1 MRKRIIALLL
11 ALVLALSL
19 CACAGD
25 GDGEKS
31 EKKEKTADDYA
42 EALYVAALTRMSN
55 YYEFGIEIYR
65 PDYNGDGTADWLIKF
80 VGEYQPLWV
89 LFEGGKLDENP
100 KVFFNWGAA
109 GELKMYTSKTNGGLY
124 VENSYKV
131 LTHGYE
137 SLFRFDGEAQ
147 DYDFYMTYESY
158 DGTEETTVYD
168 YTQSDGDGG
177 MTEVSEEEYENA
189 LDKLRLEELQGGDTS
204 FDKYLGAPEDKLLGI
219 SKRIR
224 ELPFTS
230 NCALRDIDDDGEK
243 ELIFD
248 TETGEDADGPVAPT
262 GIAYVTYECGNEGST
277 EYGLSVF
284 SEALSLAFDP
294 GAAAQR
300 LSLYERPETEHST
313 EQGGKLMGEWPTG
326 KWACKEQ
333 GLDRV
338 YYLYSDGTFEYKDYE
353 GYYVEGIWY
362 IDYERNTVV
371 LQIYREEDGNYDW
384 YMEFGI
390 EGDNLAT
397 YPGKTTE
404 YYYQIP

>member
-80 VGEYQPLWV
+80 VGEYLPLWV

-137 SLFRFDGEAQ
+137 SLFRFYGEAQ
-147 DYDFYMTYESY
+147 DYDFYMSYESPN
-158 DGTEETTVYD
+158 GKEEETVYD

-248 TETGEDADGPVAPT
+248 TETGEDADGTVAPT
-262 GIAYVTYECGNEGST
+262 GIAYVTYECGNEGRT
-277 EYGLSVF
+277 EHGLSVF

-313 EQGGKLMGEWPTG
+313 EQTNKTTSEQSQELFNAMLGEWHNLETD
-326 KWACKEQ
+326 ATI
-333 GLDRV
+333 
-338 YYLYSDGTFEYKDYE
+338 YLQANGDVCNEFAPMGIWYLCSDGTVYSDGLSYE
-353 GYYVEGIWY
+353 GNYTVSFSYDEVEGRECMTLENDQHI
-362 IDYERNTVV
+362 IK
-371 LQIYREEDGNYDW
+371 LYR
-384 YMEFGI
+384 
-390 EGDNLAT
+390 
-397 YPGKTTE
+397 
-404 YYYQIP
+404 

>member
-42 EALYVAALTRMSN
+42 EALYVAALTTMSN

-80 VGEYQPLWV
+80 VGEYLPLWV

-137 SLFRFDGEAQ
+137 SLFRFYGEAQ
-147 DYDFYMTYESY
+147 DYDFYMSYESPN
-158 DGTEETTVYD
+158 GKEEETVYD

-248 TETGEDADGPVAPT
+248 TETGEDADGTVAPT
-262 GIAYVTYECGNEGST
+262 GIAYVTYECGNEGRT
-277 EYGLSVF
+277 EHGLSVF

-313 EQGGKLMGEWPTG
+313 EQTNKTTSEESQELFNAMLGEWHNLETD
-326 KWACKEQ
+326 ATI
-333 GLDRV
+333 
-338 YYLYSDGTFEYKDYE
+338 YLQANGDVCNEFAPMGIWYLCSDGTVYSDGLSYE
-353 GYYVEGIWY
+353 GNYTVSFSYDEVEGRECMTLENDQHI
-362 IDYERNTVV
+362 IK
-371 LQIYREEDGNYDW
+371 LYR
-384 YMEFGI
+384 
-390 EGDNLAT
+390 
-397 YPGKTTE
+397 
-404 YYYQIP
+404 

>member
-80 VGEYQPLWV
+80 VGEYLPLWV

-137 SLFRFDGEAQ
+137 SLFRFYGEAQ
-147 DYDFYMTYESY
+147 DYDFYMSYESPN
-158 DGTEETTVYD
+158 GKEEETVYD

-248 TETGEDADGPVAPT
+248 TETGEDADGTVAPT
-262 GIAYVTYECGNEGST
+262 GIAYVTYECGNEGRT

-313 EQGGKLMGEWPTG
+313 EQTNKTTSEESQELFNAMLGEWHNLETD
-326 KWACKEQ
+326 ATI
-333 GLDRV
+333 
-338 YYLYSDGTFEYKDYE
+338 YLQANGDVCNEFAPMGIWYLCSDGTVYSDGLSYE
-353 GYYVEGIWY
+353 GNYTVSFSYDEVEGRECMTLENDQHI
-362 IDYERNTVV
+362 IK
-371 LQIYREEDGNYDW
+371 LYR
-384 YMEFGI
+384 
-390 EGDNLAT
+390 
-397 YPGKTTE
+397 
-404 YYYQIP
+404 

>member
-31 EKKEKTADDYA
+31 EKKEKTVDDYA

-80 VGEYQPLWV
+80 VGEYLPLWV

-137 SLFRFDGEAQ
+137 SLFRFYGEAQ

-248 TETGEDADGPVAPT
+248 TETGEDADGTVAPT
-262 GIAYVTYECGNEGST
+262 GIAYVTYECGNEGRT
-277 EYGLSVF
+277 EHGLSVF

-313 EQGGKLMGEWPTG
+313 EQTNKTTSEQSQELFNAMLGEWHNLETD
-326 KWACKEQ
+326 ATI
-333 GLDRV
+333 
-338 YYLYSDGTFEYKDYE
+338 YLQANGDVCNEFAPMGIWYLCSDGTVYSDGLSYE
-353 GYYVEGIWY
+353 GNYTVSFSYDEVEGRECMTLENDQHI
-362 IDYERNTVV
+362 IK
-371 LQIYREEDGNYDW
+371 LYR
-384 YMEFGI
+384 
-390 EGDNLAT
+390 
-397 YPGKTTE
+397 
-404 YYYQIP
+404 

>member
-31 EKKEKTADDYA
+31 EKKEKTADDFA
-42 EALYVAALTRMSN
+42 EALYVAALTRMSK

-80 VGEYQPLWV
+80 VGEYLPLWV

-137 SLFRFDGEAQ
+137 SLFRFYGEAQ
-147 DYDFYMTYESY
+147 DYDFYMSYESPN
-158 DGTEETTVYD
+158 GKEEETVYD

-248 TETGEDADGPVAPT
+248 TETGEDADGTVAPT
-262 GIAYVTYECGNEGST
+262 GIAYVTYECGNEGRT
-277 EYGLSVF
+277 EHGLSVF

-300 LSLYERPETEHST
+300 LSLYERPETEHSS
-313 EQGGKLMGEWPTG
+313 EQTNKTTSEQSQELFNAMLGEWHNLETD
-326 KWACKEQ
+326 ATI
-333 GLDRV
+333 
-338 YYLYSDGTFEYKDYE
+338 YLQANGDVCNEFAPMGIWYLCSDGTVYSDGLSYE
-353 GYYVEGIWY
+353 GNYTVSFSYDEVEGRECMTLENDQHI
-362 IDYERNTVV
+362 IK
-371 LQIYREEDGNYDW
+371 LYR
-384 YMEFGI
+384 
-390 EGDNLAT
+390 
-397 YPGKTTE
+397 
-404 YYYQIP
+404 

>member
-80 VGEYQPLWV
+80 VGEYLPLWV

-137 SLFRFDGEAQ
+137 SLFRFYGEAQ
-147 DYDFYMTYESY
+147 DYDFYMSYESPN
-158 DGTEETTVYD
+158 GKEEETVYD

-248 TETGEDADGPVAPT
+248 TETGEDADGTVAPT
-262 GIAYVTYECGNEGST
+262 GIAYVTYECGNEGRT

-300 LSLYERPETEHST
+300 LSLYERTETEHST
-313 EQGGKLMGEWPTG
+313 EQTNKTTSEESQELFNAMLGEWHNLETD
-326 KWACKEQ
+326 ATI
-333 GLDRV
+333 
-338 YYLYSDGTFEYKDYE
+338 YLQANGDVCNEFAPMGIWYLCSDGTVYSDGLSYE
-353 GYYVEGIWY
+353 GNYTVSFSYDEVEGRECMTLENDQHI
-362 IDYERNTVV
+362 IK
-371 LQIYREEDGNYDW
+371 LYR
-384 YMEFGI
+384 
-390 EGDNLAT
+390 
-397 YPGKTTE
+397 
-404 YYYQIP
+404 

>member
-137 SLFRFDGEAQ
+137 SLFRFYGEAQ
-147 DYDFYMTYESY
+147 DYDFYMSYESPN
-158 DGTEETTVYD
+158 GKEEETVYD

-262 GIAYVTYECGNEGST
+262 GIAYVTYECGNEGRT

-284 SEALSLAFDP
+284 SEALSFAFDP

-313 EQGGKLMGEWPTG
+313 EQTNKTTSEESQELFNAMLGEWHNLETD
-326 KWACKEQ
+326 ATI
-333 GLDRV
+333 
-338 YYLYSDGTFEYKDYE
+338 YLQANGDVCNEFAPMGIWYLCSDGTVYSDGLSYE
-353 GYYVEGIWY
+353 GNYTVSFSYDEVEGRECMTLENDQHI
-362 IDYERNTVV
+362 IK
-371 LQIYREEDGNYDW
+371 LYR
-384 YMEFGI
+384 
-390 EGDNLAT
+390 
-397 YPGKTTE
+397 
-404 YYYQIP
+404 

>member
-31 EKKEKTADDYA
+31 KKKEKTADDYA

-147 DYDFYMTYESY
+147 DYDFYMSYESPN
-158 DGTEETTVYD
+158 GKEEETVYD

-177 MTEVSEEEYENA
+177 MTEVSEEEHENA

-248 TETGEDADGPVAPT
+248 TETGEDADGTVAPT
-262 GIAYVTYECGNEGST
+262 GIAYVTYECGNEGRT
-277 EYGLSVF
+277 EHGLSVF

-313 EQGGKLMGEWPTG
+313 EQTNKTTSEQSQELFNAMLGEWHNLETD
-326 KWACKEQ
+326 ATI
-333 GLDRV
+333 
-338 YYLYSDGTFEYKDYE
+338 YLQANGDVCNEFAPMGIWYLCSDGTVYSDGLSYE
-353 GYYVEGIWY
+353 GNYTVSFSYDEVEGRECMTLENDQHI
-362 IDYERNTVV
+362 IK
-371 LQIYREEDGNYDW
+371 LYR
-384 YMEFGI
+384 
-390 EGDNLAT
+390 
-397 YPGKTTE
+397 
-404 YYYQIP
+404 

>member
-137 SLFRFDGEAQ
+137 SLFRFYGEAQ
-147 DYDFYMTYESY
+147 DYDFYMSYESPN
-158 DGTEETTVYD
+158 GKEEETVYD

-248 TETGEDADGPVAPT
+248 TETGEDADGTVAPT
-262 GIAYVTYECGNEGST
+262 GIAYVTYECGNEGRT
-277 EYGLSVF
+277 EHGLSVF

-294 GAAAQR
+294 GVAAQR

-313 EQGGKLMGEWPTG
+313 EQTNKTTSEESQELFNAMLGEWHNLETD
-326 KWACKEQ
+326 ATI
-333 GLDRV
+333 
-338 YYLYSDGTFEYKDYE
+338 YLQANGDVCNEFAPMGIWYLCSDGTVYSDGLSYE
-353 GYYVEGIWY
+353 GNYTVSFSYDEVEGRECMTLENDQHI
-362 IDYERNTVV
+362 IK
-371 LQIYREEDGNYDW
+371 LYR
-384 YMEFGI
+384 
-390 EGDNLAT
+390 
-397 YPGKTTE
+397 
-404 YYYQIP
+404 

>member
-80 VGEYQPLWV
+80 VGEYMPLWV

-137 SLFRFDGEAQ
+137 SLFRFYGEAQ
-147 DYDFYMTYESY
+147 DYDFYMSYESPN
-158 DGTEETTVYD
+158 GKEEETVYD

-248 TETGEDADGPVAPT
+248 TETGEDADGTVAPT
-262 GIAYVTYECGNEGST
+262 GIAYVTYECGNEGRT

-313 EQGGKLMGEWPTG
+313 EQTNKTTSEESQELFNAMLGEWHNLETD
-326 KWACKEQ
+326 ATI
-333 GLDRV
+333 
-338 YYLYSDGTFEYKDYE
+338 YLQANGDVCNEFAPMGIWYLCSDGTVYSDGLSYE
-353 GYYVEGIWY
+353 GNYTVSFSYDEVEGRECMTLENDQHI
-362 IDYERNTVV
+362 IK
-371 LQIYREEDGNYDW
+371 LYR
-384 YMEFGI
+384 
-390 EGDNLAT
+390 
-397 YPGKTTE
+397 
-404 YYYQIP
+404 

>member
-80 VGEYQPLWV
+80 VGEYLPLWV

-137 SLFRFDGEAQ
+137 SLFRFYGEAQ
-147 DYDFYMTYESY
+147 DYDLYLSYESPN
-158 DGTEETTVYD
+158 GKEEETVYD

-248 TETGEDADGPVAPT
+248 TETGEDADGTVAPT
-262 GIAYVTYECGNEGST
+262 GIAYVTYECGNEGRT
-277 EYGLSVF
+277 EHGLSVF

-300 LSLYERPETEHST
+300 LSLYERPETAHST
-313 EQGGKLMGEWPTG
+313 EQTNKTTSEESQELFNAMLGEWHNLETD
-326 KWACKEQ
+326 ATI
-333 GLDRV
+333 
-338 YYLYSDGTFEYKDYE
+338 YLQANGDVCNEFAPMGIWYLCSDGTVYSDGLSYE
-353 GYYVEGIWY
+353 GNYTVSFSYDEVEGRECMTLENDQHI
-362 IDYERNTVV
+362 IK
-371 LQIYREEDGNYDW
+371 LYR
-384 YMEFGI
+384 
-390 EGDNLAT
+390 
-397 YPGKTTE
+397 
-404 YYYQIP
+404 

>member
-80 VGEYQPLWV
+80 VGEYLPLWV

-137 SLFRFDGEAQ
+137 SLFRFYGEAQ
-147 DYDFYMTYESY
+147 DYDFYMSYESPN
-158 DGTEETTVYD
+158 GKEEETVYD

-248 TETGEDADGPVAPT
+248 TETGEDADGTVAPT
-262 GIAYVTYECGNEGST
+262 GIAYVTYECGNEGRT
-277 EYGLSVF
+277 EHGLSVF

-313 EQGGKLMGEWPTG
+313 EQTNKTTSEESQELFNAMLGEWHNLETD
-326 KWACKEQ
+326 ATI
-333 GLDRV
+333 
-338 YYLYSDGTFEYKDYE
+338 YLQANGDVCNEFAPMGIWYLCSDGTVYSDGLSYE
-353 GYYVEGIWY
+353 GNYTVSFSYDEVEGRECMTLENDQHI
-362 IDYERNTVV
+362 IK
-371 LQIYREEDGNYDW
+371 LYR
-384 YMEFGI
+384 
-390 EGDNLAT
+390 
-397 YPGKTTE
+397 
-404 YYYQIP
+404 

>member
-137 SLFRFDGEAQ
+137 SLFRFYGEAQ
-147 DYDFYMTYESY
+147 DYDFYMSYESPN
-158 DGTEETTVYD
+158 GKEEETVYD

-248 TETGEDADGPVAPT
+248 TETGEDADGTVAPT
-262 GIAYVTYECGNEGST
+262 GIAYVTYECGNEGRT
-277 EYGLSVF
+277 EHGLSVF

-300 LSLYERPETEHST
+300 LSLYERTETEHSS
-313 EQGGKLMGEWPTG
+313 EQTNKTTSEESQELFNAMLGEWHNLETD
-326 KWACKEQ
+326 ATI
-333 GLDRV
+333 
-338 YYLYSDGTFEYKDYE
+338 YLQANGDVCNEFAPMGIWYLCSDGTVYSDGLSYE
-353 GYYVEGIWY
+353 GNYTVSFSYDEVEGRECMTLENDQHI
-362 IDYERNTVV
+362 IK
-371 LQIYREEDGNYDW
+371 LYR
-384 YMEFGI
+384 
-390 EGDNLAT
+390 
-397 YPGKTTE
+397 
-404 YYYQIP
+404 

>member
-137 SLFRFDGEAQ
+137 SLFRFYGEAQ
-147 DYDFYMTYESY
+147 DYDFYMSYESPN
-158 DGTEETTVYD
+158 GKEEETVYD

-248 TETGEDADGPVAPT
+248 TETGEDADGTVAPT
-262 GIAYVTYECGNEGST
+262 GIAYVTYECGNEGRT

-313 EQGGKLMGEWPTG
+313 EQTNKTTSEESQELFNAMLGEWHNLETD
-326 KWACKEQ
+326 ATI
-333 GLDRV
+333 
-338 YYLYSDGTFEYKDYE
+338 YLQANGDVCNEFAPMGIWYLCSDGTVYSDGLSYE
-353 GYYVEGIWY
+353 GNYTVSFSYDEVEGRECMTLENDQHI
-362 IDYERNTVV
+362 IK
-371 LQIYREEDGNYDW
+371 LYR
-384 YMEFGI
+384 
-390 EGDNLAT
+390 
-397 YPGKTTE
+397 
-404 YYYQIP
+404 

>member
-25 GDGEKS
+25 GNGEKS

-42 EALYVAALTRMSN
+42 EALYVAALTRMSKH
-55 YYEFGIEIYR
+55 YEFGIEIYR

-124 VENSYKV
+124 VENSYKAI
-131 LTHGYE
+131 THGYE

-147 DYDFYMTYESY
+147 DYDFYMSYESPN
-158 DGTEETTVYD
+158 GKEEETVYD

-204 FDKYLGAPEDKLLGI
+204 FDRYLGAPEDKLLGI

-224 ELPFTS
+224 ELPFIS

-248 TETGEDADGPVAPT
+248 TETGEDADGTVAPT
-262 GIAYVTYECGNEGST
+262 GIAYVTYECGNEGRT

-284 SEALSLAFDP
+284 GEALSLAFDP
-294 GAAAQR
+294 GVAAQR
-300 LSLYERPETEHST
+300 LSLYERTETEHST
-313 EQGGKLMGEWPTG
+313 EQTNKTTSEESQELFNAMLGEWHNLETD
-326 KWACKEQ
+326 ATI
-333 GLDRV
+333 
-338 YYLYSDGTFEYKDYE
+338 YLQANGDVCNEFAPMGIWYLCSDGTVYSDGLSYE
-353 GYYVEGIWY
+353 GNYTVSFSYDEVEGRECMTLENDQHI
-362 IDYERNTVV
+362 IK
-371 LQIYREEDGNYDW
+371 LYR
-384 YMEFGI
+384 
-390 EGDNLAT
+390 
-397 YPGKTTE
+397 
-404 YYYQIP
+404 

>member
-11 ALVLALSL
+11 ALVLTLSL

-137 SLFRFDGEAQ
+137 SLFRFYGEAQ
-147 DYDFYMTYESY
+147 DYDFYMSYESPN
-158 DGTEETTVYD
+158 GKEEETVYD

-248 TETGEDADGPVAPT
+248 TETGEDADGTVAPT
-262 GIAYVTYECGNEGST
+262 GIAYVTYECGNEGRT
-277 EYGLSVF
+277 EHGLSVF

-313 EQGGKLMGEWPTG
+313 EQTNKTTSEQSQELFNAMLGEWHNLETD
-326 KWACKEQ
+326 ATI
-333 GLDRV
+333 
-338 YYLYSDGTFEYKDYE
+338 YLQANGDVCNEFAPMGIWYLCSDGTVYSDGLSYE
-353 GYYVEGIWY
+353 GNYTVSFSYDEVEGRECMTLENDQHI
-362 IDYERNTVV
+362 IK
-371 LQIYREEDGNYDW
+371 LYR
-384 YMEFGI
+384 
-390 EGDNLAT
+390 
-397 YPGKTTE
+397 
-404 YYYQIP
+404 

>member
-11 ALVLALSL
+11 VLVLALSL

-80 VGEYQPLWV
+80 VGEYLPLWV

-137 SLFRFDGEAQ
+137 SLFRFYGEAQ
-147 DYDFYMTYESY
+147 DYDFYMSYESPN
-158 DGTEETTVYD
+158 GKEEETVYD

-248 TETGEDADGPVAPT
+248 TETGEDADGTVAPT
-262 GIAYVTYECGNEGST
+262 GIAYVTYECGNEGRT
-277 EYGLSVF
+277 EHGLSVF

-313 EQGGKLMGEWPTG
+313 EQTNKTTSEESQELFNAMLGEWHNLETD
-326 KWACKEQ
+326 ATI
-333 GLDRV
+333 
-338 YYLYSDGTFEYKDYE
+338 YLQANGDVCNEFAPMGIWYLCSDGTVYSDGLSYE
-353 GYYVEGIWY
+353 GNYTVSFSYDEVEGRECMTLENDQHI
-362 IDYERNTVV
+362 IK
-371 LQIYREEDGNYDW
+371 LYR
-384 YMEFGI
+384 
-390 EGDNLAT
+390 
-397 YPGKTTE
+397 
-404 YYYQIP
+404 

>member
-11 ALVLALSL
+11 VLVLALSL

-80 VGEYQPLWV
+80 VGEYLPLWV

-147 DYDFYMTYESY
+147 DYDFYMSYESPN
-158 DGTEETTVYD
+158 GKEEETVYD

-248 TETGEDADGPVAPT
+248 TETGEDADGTVAPT
-262 GIAYVTYECGNEGST
+262 GIAYVTYECGNEGRT
-277 EYGLSVF
+277 EHGLSVF

-313 EQGGKLMGEWPTG
+313 EQTNKTTSEESQELFNAMLGEWHNLETD
-326 KWACKEQ
+326 ATI
-333 GLDRV
+333 
-338 YYLYSDGTFEYKDYE
+338 YLQANGDVCNEFAPMGIWYLCSDGTVYSDGLSYE
-353 GYYVEGIWY
+353 GNYTVSFSYDEVEGRECMTLENDQHI
-362 IDYERNTVV
+362 IK
-371 LQIYREEDGNYDW
+371 LYR
-384 YMEFGI
+384 
-390 EGDNLAT
+390 
-397 YPGKTTE
+397 
-404 YYYQIP
+404 

>member
-80 VGEYQPLWV
+80 VGEYLPLWV

-137 SLFRFDGEAQ
+137 SLFRFYGEAQ
-147 DYDFYMTYESY
+147 DYDFYMSYESPN
-158 DGTEETTVYD
+158 GKEEETVYD

-248 TETGEDADGPVAPT
+248 TETGEDADGTVAPT
-262 GIAYVTYECGNEGST
+262 GIAYVTYECGNEGRT

-313 EQGGKLMGEWPTG
+313 EQTNKTTSEQSQELFNAMLGEWHNLETD
-326 KWACKEQ
+326 ATI
-333 GLDRV
+333 
-338 YYLYSDGTFEYKDYE
+338 YLQANGDVCNEFAPMGIWYLCSDGTVYSDGLSYE
-353 GYYVEGIWY
+353 GNYTVSFSYDEVEGRECMTLENDQHI
-362 IDYERNTVV
+362 IK
-371 LQIYREEDGNYDW
+371 LYR
-384 YMEFGI
+384 
-390 EGDNLAT
+390 
-397 YPGKTTE
+397 
-404 YYYQIP
+404 

>member
-11 ALVLALSL
+11 ALVLTLSL

-80 VGEYQPLWV
+80 VGEYLPLWV

-137 SLFRFDGEAQ
+137 SLFRFYGEAQ
-147 DYDFYMTYESY
+147 DYDFYMSYESPN
-158 DGTEETTVYD
+158 GKEEETVYD

-248 TETGEDADGPVAPT
+248 TETGEDADGTVAPT
-262 GIAYVTYECGNEGST
+262 GIAYVTYECGNEGRT

-313 EQGGKLMGEWPTG
+313 EQTNKTTSEQSQELFNAMLGEWHNLETD
-326 KWACKEQ
+326 ATI
-333 GLDRV
+333 
-338 YYLYSDGTFEYKDYE
+338 YLQANGDVCNEFAPMGIWYLCSDGTVYSDGLSYE
-353 GYYVEGIWY
+353 GNYTVSFSYDEVEGRECMTLENDQHI
-362 IDYERNTVV
+362 IK
-371 LQIYREEDGNYDW
+371 LYR
-384 YMEFGI
+384 
-390 EGDNLAT
+390 
-397 YPGKTTE
+397 
-404 YYYQIP
+404 

>member
-137 SLFRFDGEAQ
+137 SLFRFYGEAQ
-147 DYDFYMTYESY
+147 DYDFYMSYESPN
-158 DGTEETTVYD
+158 GKEEETVYD

-248 TETGEDADGPVAPT
+248 TETGEDADGTVAPT
-262 GIAYVTYECGNEGST
+262 GIAYVTYECGNEGRT
-277 EYGLSVF
+277 EHGLSVF

-300 LSLYERPETEHST
+300 LSLYERTETEHST
-313 EQGGKLMGEWPTG
+313 EQTNKTTSEESQELFNAMLGEWHNLETD
-326 KWACKEQ
+326 ATI
-333 GLDRV
+333 
-338 YYLYSDGTFEYKDYE
+338 YLQANGDVCNEFAPMGIWYLCSDGTVYSDGLSYE
-353 GYYVEGIWY
+353 GNYTVSFSYDEVEGRECMTLENDQHI
-362 IDYERNTVV
+362 IK
-371 LQIYREEDGNYDW
+371 LYR
-384 YMEFGI
+384 
-390 EGDNLAT
+390 
-397 YPGKTTE
+397 
-404 YYYQIP
+404 

>member
-80 VGEYQPLWV
+80 VGEYLPLWV

-124 VENSYKV
+124 IENSYKV
-131 LTHGYE
+131 IAFGYE

-248 TETGEDADGPVAPT
+248 TETGEDADGTVAPT
-262 GIAYVTYECGNEGST
+262 GIAYVTYECGNEGRT
-277 EYGLSVF
+277 EHGLSVF

-313 EQGGKLMGEWPTG
+313 EQTNKTTSEESQELFNAMLGEWHNLETD
-326 KWACKEQ
+326 ATI
-333 GLDRV
+333 
-338 YYLYSDGTFEYKDYE
+338 YLQANGDVCNEFAPMGIWYLCSDGTVYSDGLSYE
-353 GYYVEGIWY
+353 GNYTVSFSYDEVEGRECMTLENDQHI
-362 IDYERNTVV
+362 IK
-371 LQIYREEDGNYDW
+371 LYR
-384 YMEFGI
+384 
-390 EGDNLAT
+390 
-397 YPGKTTE
+397 
-404 YYYQIP
+404 

>member
-124 VENSYKV
+124 IENSYKV
-131 LTHGYE
+131 IAFGYE

-230 NCALRDIDDDGEK
+230 NCALRDMDDDGEK

-248 TETGEDADGPVAPT
+248 TETGEDADGTVAPT
-262 GIAYVTYECGNEGST
+262 GIAYVTYECGNEGRT

-313 EQGGKLMGEWPTG
+313 EQTNKTTSEESQELFNAMLGEWHNLETD
-326 KWACKEQ
+326 ATI
-333 GLDRV
+333 
-338 YYLYSDGTFEYKDYE
+338 YLQANGDVCSEFAPMGIWYLCSDGTVYSDGLSYE
-353 GYYVEGIWY
+353 GNYTVSFSYDEVEGRECMTLENDQHI
-362 IDYERNTVV
+362 IK
-371 LQIYREEDGNYDW
+371 LYR
-384 YMEFGI
+384 
-390 EGDNLAT
+390 
-397 YPGKTTE
+397 
-404 YYYQIP
+404 

>member
-11 ALVLALSL
+11 VLTLSL

-147 DYDFYMTYESY
+147 DYDFYMSYESPN
-158 DGTEETTVYD
+158 GKEEETVYD

-248 TETGEDADGPVAPT
+248 TETGEDADGTVAPT
-262 GIAYVTYECGNEGST
+262 GIAYVTYECGNEGRT
-277 EYGLSVF
+277 EHGLSVF

-313 EQGGKLMGEWPTG
+313 EQTNKTTSEESQELFNAMLGEWHNLETD
-326 KWACKEQ
+326 ATI
-333 GLDRV
+333 
-338 YYLYSDGTFEYKDYE
+338 YLQANGDVCNEFAPMGIWYLCSDGTVYSDGLSYE
-353 GYYVEGIWY
+353 GNYTVSFSYDEVEGRECMTLENDQHI
-362 IDYERNTVV
+362 IK
-371 LQIYREEDGNYDW
+371 LYR
-384 YMEFGI
+384 
-390 EGDNLAT
+390 
-397 YPGKTTE
+397 
-404 YYYQIP
+404 

>member
-80 VGEYQPLWV
+80 VGEYLPLWV

-137 SLFRFDGEAQ
+137 SLFRFYGEAQ
-147 DYDFYMTYESY
+147 DYDFYMSYESPN
-158 DGTEETTVYD
+158 GKEEETVYD

-284 SEALSLAFDP
+284 SEALSFAFDP

-313 EQGGKLMGEWPTG
+313 EQTNKTTSEESQELFNAMLGEWHNLETD
-326 KWACKEQ
+326 ATI
-333 GLDRV
+333 
-338 YYLYSDGTFEYKDYE
+338 YLQANGDVCNEFAPMGIWYLCSDGTVYSDGLSYE
-353 GYYVEGIWY
+353 GNYTVSFSYDEVEGRECMTLENDQHI
-362 IDYERNTVV
+362 IK
-371 LQIYREEDGNYDW
+371 LYR
-384 YMEFGI
+384 
-390 EGDNLAT
+390 
-397 YPGKTTE
+397 
-404 YYYQIP
+404 

>member
-42 EALYVAALTRMSN
+42 EALYVAALTRMSKH
-55 YYEFGIEIYR
+55 YEFGIEIYR

-109 GELKMYTSKTNGGLY
+109 GELKMYTSKKNGGLY

-147 DYDFYMTYESY
+147 DYDFYMSYESPN
-158 DGTEETTVYD
+158 GKEEETVYD

-177 MTEVSEEEYENA
+177 MTEVSGEEYENA

-224 ELPFTS
+224 ELPFIS

-248 TETGEDADGPVAPT
+248 TETGEDADGTVAPT
-262 GIAYVTYECGNEGST
+262 GIAYVTYECGNEGRT

-284 SEALSLAFDP
+284 GEALSLAFDP

-313 EQGGKLMGEWPTG
+313 EQTNKTTSEESQELFNAILGEWHNLET
-326 KWACKEQ
+326 
-333 GLDRV
+333 DSTI
-338 YYLYSDGTFEYKDYE
+338 YLQANGDVCNEFAPMGIWYLCSDGTMYSDGLSYE
-353 GYYVEGIWY
+353 GNYTVSFSYDEVEGRECMTLENDQHI
-362 IDYERNTVV
+362 IK
-371 LQIYREEDGNYDW
+371 LYR
-384 YMEFGI
+384 
-390 EGDNLAT
+390 
-397 YPGKTTE
+397 
-404 YYYQIP
+404 

>member
-124 VENSYKV
+124 IENSYKV
-131 LTHGYE
+131 IAFGYE

-248 TETGEDADGPVAPT
+248 TETGEDADGTVAPT
-262 GIAYVTYECGNEGST
+262 GIAYVTYECGNEGRT

-313 EQGGKLMGEWPTG
+313 EQTNKTTSEESQELFNAMLGEWHNLETD
-326 KWACKEQ
+326 ATI
-333 GLDRV
+333 
-338 YYLYSDGTFEYKDYE
+338 YLQANGDVCNEFAPMGIWYLCSDGTVYSDGLSYE
-353 GYYVEGIWY
+353 GNYTVSFSYDEVEGRECMTLENDQHI
-362 IDYERNTVV
+362 IK
-371 LQIYREEDGNYDW
+371 LYR
-384 YMEFGI
+384 
-390 EGDNLAT
+390 
-397 YPGKTTE
+397 
-404 YYYQIP
+404 

>member
-80 VGEYQPLWV
+80 VGEYQPLWL

-137 SLFRFDGEAQ
+137 SLFRFYGEAQ
-147 DYDFYMTYESY
+147 DYDFYMSYESPN
-158 DGTEETTVYD
+158 GKEEETVYD

-248 TETGEDADGPVAPT
+248 TETGEDADGTVAPT
-262 GIAYVTYECGNEGST
+262 GIAYVTYECGNEGRT
-277 EYGLSVF
+277 EHGLSVF

-313 EQGGKLMGEWPTG
+313 EQTNKTTSEESQELFNAMLGEWHNLETD
-326 KWACKEQ
+326 ATI
-333 GLDRV
+333 
-338 YYLYSDGTFEYKDYE
+338 YLQANGDVCNEFAPMGIWYLCSDGTVYSDGLSYE
-353 GYYVEGIWY
+353 GNYTVSFSYDEVEGRECMTLENDQHI
-362 IDYERNTVV
+362 IK
-371 LQIYREEDGNYDW
+371 LYR
-384 YMEFGI
+384 
-390 EGDNLAT
+390 
-397 YPGKTTE
+397 
-404 YYYQIP
+404 

>member
-80 VGEYQPLWV
+80 VGEYMPLWV

-137 SLFRFDGEAQ
+137 SLFRFYGEAQ
-147 DYDFYMTYESY
+147 DYDFYMSYESPN
-158 DGTEETTVYD
+158 GKEEETVYD

-248 TETGEDADGPVAPT
+248 TETGEDADGTVAPT
-262 GIAYVTYECGNEGST
+262 GIAYVTYECGNEGRT
-277 EYGLSVF
+277 EHGLSVF

-313 EQGGKLMGEWPTG
+313 EQTNKTTSEESQELFNAMLGEWHNLETD
-326 KWACKEQ
+326 ATI
-333 GLDRV
+333 
-338 YYLYSDGTFEYKDYE
+338 YLQANGDVCNEFAPMGIWYLCSDGTVYSDGLSYE
-353 GYYVEGIWY
+353 GNYTVSFSYDEVEGRECMTLENDQHI
-362 IDYERNTVV
+362 IK
-371 LQIYREEDGNYDW
+371 LYR
-384 YMEFGI
+384 
-390 EGDNLAT
+390 
-397 YPGKTTE
+397 
-404 YYYQIP
+404 

>member
-137 SLFRFDGEAQ
+137 SLFRFYGEAQ
-147 DYDFYMTYESY
+147 DYDFYMSYESPN
-158 DGTEETTVYD
+158 GKEEETVYD

-248 TETGEDADGPVAPT
+248 TETGEDADGTVAPT
-262 GIAYVTYECGNEGST
+262 GIAYVTYECGNEGRT
-277 EYGLSVF
+277 EHGLSVF

-300 LSLYERPETEHST
+300 LSLYERTETEHSS
-313 EQGGKLMGEWPTG
+313 EQTNKTTSEESQELFNAMLGEWHNLETD
-326 KWACKEQ
+326 ATI
-333 GLDRV
+333 
-338 YYLYSDGTFEYKDYE
+338 YLQANGDVCNEFAPMGIWYLCSDGTVYSDGLSYE
-353 GYYVEGIWY
+353 GNYTVSFSYDEAEGRECMTLENDQHI
-362 IDYERNTVV
+362 IK
-371 LQIYREEDGNYDW
+371 LYR
-384 YMEFGI
+384 
-390 EGDNLAT
+390 
-397 YPGKTTE
+397 
-404 YYYQIP
+404 

>member
-124 VENSYKV
+124 IENSYKV
-131 LTHGYE
+131 LAFGYE

-147 DYDFYMTYESY
+147 DYDFYMSYESPN
-158 DGTEETTVYD
+158 GKEEETVYD

-248 TETGEDADGPVAPT
+248 TETGEDADGTVAPT
-262 GIAYVTYECGNEGST
+262 GIAYVTYECGNEGRT
-277 EYGLSVF
+277 EHGLSVF

-313 EQGGKLMGEWPTG
+313 EQTNKTTSEESQELFNAMLGEWHNLETD
-326 KWACKEQ
+326 ATI
-333 GLDRV
+333 
-338 YYLYSDGTFEYKDYE
+338 YLQANGDVCNEFAPMGIWYLCSDGTVYSDGLSYE
-353 GYYVEGIWY
+353 GNYTVSFSYDEVEGRECMTLENDQHI
-362 IDYERNTVV
+362 IK
-371 LQIYREEDGNYDW
+371 LYR
-384 YMEFGI
+384 
-390 EGDNLAT
+390 
-397 YPGKTTE
+397 
-404 YYYQIP
+404 

>member
-80 VGEYQPLWV
+80 VGEYLPLWV

-137 SLFRFDGEAQ
+137 SLFRFYGEAQ
-147 DYDFYMTYESY
+147 DYDFYMSYESPN
-158 DGTEETTVYD
+158 GKEEETVYD

-177 MTEVSEEEYENA
+177 MTEVSEEEYEHA

-248 TETGEDADGPVAPT
+248 TETGEDADGTVAPT
-262 GIAYVTYECGNEGST
+262 GIAYVTYECGNEGRT
-277 EYGLSVF
+277 EHGLSVF

-313 EQGGKLMGEWPTG
+313 EQTNKTTSEESQELFNAMLGEWHNLETD
-326 KWACKEQ
+326 ATI
-333 GLDRV
+333 
-338 YYLYSDGTFEYKDYE
+338 YLQANGDVCNEFAPMGIWYLCSDGTVYSDGLSYE
-353 GYYVEGIWY
+353 GNYTVSFSYDEVEGRECMTLENDQHI
-362 IDYERNTVV
+362 IK
-371 LQIYREEDGNYDW
+371 LYR
-384 YMEFGI
+384 
-390 EGDNLAT
+390 
-397 YPGKTTE
+397 
-404 YYYQIP
+404 

>member
-80 VGEYQPLWV
+80 VGEYLPLWV

-137 SLFRFDGEAQ
+137 SLFRFYGEAQ
-147 DYDFYMTYESY
+147 DYDFYMSYESPN
-158 DGTEETTVYD
+158 GKEEETVYD

-248 TETGEDADGPVAPT
+248 TETGEDADGTVAPT
-262 GIAYVTYECGNEGST
+262 GIAYVTYECGNEGRT

-300 LSLYERPETEHST
+300 LSLYERTETEHSS
-313 EQGGKLMGEWPTG
+313 EQTNKTTSEQSQELFNAMLGEWHNLETD
-326 KWACKEQ
+326 ATI
-333 GLDRV
+333 
-338 YYLYSDGTFEYKDYE
+338 YLQANGDVCNEFAPMGIWYLCSDGTVYSDGLSYE
-353 GYYVEGIWY
+353 GNYTVSFSYDEVEGRECMTLENDQHI
-362 IDYERNTVV
+362 IK
-371 LQIYREEDGNYDW
+371 LYR
-384 YMEFGI
+384 
-390 EGDNLAT
+390 
-397 YPGKTTE
+397 
-404 YYYQIP
+404 